1 MSDYK
6 LDDFLDIIGE
16 SIKETPTIR
25 SRDEII
31 KILENIIDLEG
42 LHFYVF
48 GGSQHLLDISNEFT
62 NNSDI
67 DFFFP
72 TEEDY
77 KEMLKRVIESE
88 KCYFSSSKFSDHTS
102 LNGFELQLINYKFG
116 DHHYHFDEFDLNK
129 SKIGFEY
136 INGELIDRRG
146 DDYEDELY
154 IIYEKFNVQT
164 ANRYIKYFFRCYDNN
179 HLEDLSHSSSY
190 KFLKDIEHI
199 SSYLISNENI
209 KYISYN
215 NNFKIGYQIL
225 ESLVRILVND
235 SEISSKCID
244 IILEEMKKKWKISK
258 VINFWKI
265 FYEGVINNYNSLHKD
280 EIYAVH
286 PSLHSKVSTEFK
298 NKFPQ
303 YFI

>member
-1 MSDYK
+1 MNDYK
-6 LDDFLDIIGE
+6 LEGFPDIIRE
-16 SIKETPTIR
+16 SIKETPPIR
-25 SRDEII
+25 SRNEII

-77 KEMLKRVIESE
+77 KEMLKRMRNSK

-102 LNGFELQLINYKFG
+102 LNDFTLQLINYKFG

-136 INGELIDRRG
+136 IDGKLIDRRG
-146 DDYEDELY
+146 DDYEDDLY

-164 ANRYIKYFFRCYDNN
+164 ANRYIKYFYRCYDKN
-179 HLEDLSHSSSY
+179 HLEDLSHPVSY
-190 KFLKDIEHI
+190 SFLKDIEHI

-209 KYISYN
+209 KYDSYN

-225 ESLVRILVND
+225 ESLVRILVDNG
-235 SEISSKCID
+235 EISSKCID
-244 IILEEMKKKWKISK
+244 IILEEMKKKWNTSK
-258 VINFWKI
+258 VISFWKI
-265 FYEGVINNYNSLHKD
+265 FYEGVINNYNSMHRD
-280 EIYAVH
+280 EIYSAH
-286 PSLHSKVSTEFK
+286 SSLHSKVSVEFK